1 MLQPPNLSKKKV
13 SSVINAEDTQKLA
26 ILGSSTKV
34 RVILSNLI
42 RRIKTK
48 SLRLLEGEEKRPR
61 ISSWLILRQAKQL

>member
-1 MLQPPNLSKKKV
+1 MLHPPNLSKKKV

-26 ILGSSTKV
+26 ILGSGTKV

-42 RRIKTK
+42 RRRKTK

-61 ISSWLILRQAKQL
+61 SSSWLILRQAKQL